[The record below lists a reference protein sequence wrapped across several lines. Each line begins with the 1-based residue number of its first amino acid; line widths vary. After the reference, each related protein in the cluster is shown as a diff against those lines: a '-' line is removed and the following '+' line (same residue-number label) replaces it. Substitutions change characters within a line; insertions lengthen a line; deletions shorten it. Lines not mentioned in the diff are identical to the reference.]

1 MPTLPP
7 IHAATALFLDFDGTL
22 AEIAPRPDAV
32 RTAPELATILGA
44 LNTRLGGALAIVSG
58 RPVVDL
64 DHFLAPLRPALAAEH
79 GAVLRFADGSMQRC
93 EPPDLREAVL
103 AARTL
108 AARHE
113 GLVLEEKSA
122 AVALHYRG
130 APRLAGLCHDTFA
143 AVVARHSGLDLLHG
157 KCLVE
162 IKPAGVN
169 KGGAIA
175 ALMARE
181 PFAERQPI
189 FAGDDVTDEAGF
201 ARVQAMGGYGIK
213 VGDGATLAMHTCESP
228 EALRRW
234 LDAGAETP

>member
-7 IHAATALFLDFDGTL
+7 IHDATALFLDFDGTL

-32 RTAPELATILGA
+32 RTAPELATILAA
-44 LNTRLGGALAIVSG
+44 LSARLGGALAIVSG
-58 RPVVDL
+58 RPVADL
-64 DHFLAPLRPALAAEH
+64 DRFLAPLRPALAAEH
-79 GAVLRFADGSMQRC
+79 GAVLRFTDGSTQRC
-93 EPPDLREAVL
+93 EPPDLHEAVL
-103 AARTL
+103 AGRTL
-108 AARHE
+108 VARHE

-130 APRLAGLCHDTFA
+130 APRLAGLCRDTFA
-143 AVVARHSGLDLLHG
+143 AIVARDSGLDLLHG

-162 IKPAGVN
+162 VKRAGVD

-175 ALMARE
+175 SLMARE

-201 ARVQAMGGYGIK
+201 ARVRTMGGYGIK
-213 VGDGATLAMHTCESP
+213 VGDGATLATHTCESP

-234 LDAGAETP
+234 LTAGTKTP